1 MAEALAPD
9 KMLKLAPA
17 PTATQKTNANVFI
30 DIFIIILRERR
41 INDDHIRRLVN
52 IISMD
57 RQESDL
63 FNIQRLMTSSIIFDN
78 LTGKITDDSI
88 DRIFL
93 VEKIWS
99 AISTKMKSNLDD
111 MIGDIDFPDDYASF
125 SVTEKCEYVKH
136 VLIYLNKI
144 HANLLLLITFFTSIV
159 RGLFN
164 SYDHAVQNIKS
175 DDKNVL
181 FRKWPLDK
189 LNDYTTKVMEYLS
202 SELRRWAIDYLKQ
215 NCVRK
220 GRRLPEMCYY
230 SYSCIKQEDA
240 EHIQQFLHPSID
252 CWLEELKNDVMPG
265 KLFRK
270 PKPPY
275 FPEIVRAKSRFGGG
289 KKRTR
294 LHYHT
299 KRTRARRTTRRRR

>member
-1 MAEALAPD
+1 MTESSA
-9 KMLKLAPA
+9 
-17 PTATQKTNANVFI
+17 TAKTNANVFI

-78 LTGKITDDSI
+78 LTGKITEDSI

-136 VLIYLNKI
+136 VLSYLNKI
-144 HANLLLLITFFTSIV
+144 HSNLLLLMTFFTSIV

-175 DDKNVL
+175 HDKNVL

-189 LNDYTTKVMEYLS
+189 LNDYTTKVMKYLS
-202 SELRRWAIDYLKQ
+202 SELRRWAIDYLAQ
-215 NCVRK
+215 NSVRNH
-220 GRRLPEMCYY
+220 RSLPEMCYY
-230 SYSCIKQEDA
+230 GDSCTKQGDA

-252 CWLEELKNDVMPG
+252 CWLDGLKDDIKPG
-265 KLFRK
+265 ILVRKL
-270 PKPPY
+270 KPPS
-275 FPEIVRAKSRFGGG
+275 FSESVRVKPMGGG

-299 KRTRARRTTRRRR
+299 KRTRRRTTRRRR